1 MKPARGHASFG
12 ANSGETQ
19 LEPRIL
25 ARAEHPISRRDIDA
39 NVLKVLY
46 RLAGAGFDAYLV
58 GGGVRDLMLSR
69 KPKDFDVATSA
80 HPQQVRELFRNSRLI
95 GRRFRLVHVFFGRQ
109 NVEVATFRKQAE
121 AVADTDDPLIRLD
134 NTFGTPEEDAF
145 RRDFTVNALFY
156 SPQTFHVI
164 DFPGGVDD
172 LEARLIRTI
181 GDPEL
186 RMREDP
192 VRMMRAVRFAAKLG
206 FEIEPAT
213 HAAIERHRADLAK
226 ASVPRLVDETYKTL
240 GQPEAAHALVLMQE
254 LGLLEYV
261 IPILATHLKSRGATL
276 AEQPAVRNMAALG
289 RAIASGFSPDH
300 SIVLAALMLDL
311 YRDGARVSAG
321 GAGDRSSGGSRRID
335 LLGELRAR
343 GFARGDTEQMRLIL
357 EAFAN
362 LASPTRRT
370 RRLMRRPYFP
380 DARMFF
386 EMTAP
391 TYSIDSSR
399 MIRFLADPD
408 AFSSSPGAPSPAGD
422 SPQTPPGGDRR
433 RRRRRR
439 RRSRQGSAANSTAS
453 TGAAHDSFAAG
464 TAENGNRP
472 DDSPAAHNPTRR
484 D

>member
-1 MKPARGHASFG
+1 MKTARRSASFG
-12 ANSGETQ
+12 AKFGLTQ

-25 ARAEHPISRRDIDA
+25 HRAEHPISRRDIDA
-39 NVLKVLY
+39 NVLKILY
-46 RLAGAGFDAYLV
+46 RLAGAGFEAYLV

-80 HPQQVRELFRNSRLI
+80 HPQQVRDLFRNSRMI

-213 HAAIERHRADLAK
+213 RAAIGRHRADLAK
-226 ASVPRLVDETYKTL
+226 ASVPRLVEETYKTL
-240 GQPEAAHALVLMQE
+240 GQPEAAHAIVLMEE

-261 IPILATHLKSRGATL
+261 IPILSAHLKSRGATL

-300 SIVLAALMLDL
+300 SIVLAALMLDF
-311 YRDGARVSAG
+311 YRDLRSG
-321 GAGDRSSGGSRRID
+321 GDRRVD
-335 LLGELRAR
+335 LLGSLRAR

-357 EAFAN
+357 EAFQN
-362 LASPTRRT
+362 LAAPTRRT

-391 TYSIDSSR
+391 TYSIDSAR
-399 MIRFLADPD
+399 MIRFLTDPD
-408 AFSSSPGAPSPAGD
+408 AFSASPARGGDARASDTPSPAGD
-422 SPQTPPGGDRR
+422 GAAPAPGGNRR

-439 RRSRQGSAANSTAS
+439 RRSRHGSAVHGAS
-453 TGAAHDSFAAG
+453 APVAAQPGDRNGAGASAPS
-464 TAENGNRP
+464 P
-472 DDSPAAHNPTRR
+472 DPTRR

>member
-1 MKPARGHASFG
+1 MGKAAGAMKTARRSASFG
-12 ANSGETQ
+12 TKFGLTQ
-19 LEPRIL
+19 LDPRIL
-25 ARAEHPISRRDIDA
+25 HRAEHPISRRDIDA

-46 RLAGAGFDAYLV
+46 RLAGAGFEAYLV

-80 HPQQVRELFRNSRLI
+80 HPQQVRDLFRNSRMI

-121 AVADTDDPLIRLD
+121 AVADTEDPLIRLD

-213 HAAIERHRADLAK
+213 RAAIGRHRADLAK
-226 ASVPRLVDETYKTL
+226 ASVPRLVEETYKTL
-240 GQPEAAHALVLMQE
+240 GQPEAAHALVLMEE

-261 IPILATHLKSRGATL
+261 IPILSAHLKSRGATL

-300 SIVLAALMLDL
+300 SIVLAALMLDF
-311 YRDGARVSAG
+311 YRDRG
-321 GAGDRSSGGSRRID
+321 GGDRRVN

-357 EAFAN
+357 EAFQN
-362 LASPTRRT
+362 LAAPTRRT

-391 TYSIDSSR
+391 TYSIDSTR
-399 MIRFLADPD
+399 MIRFLTDPD
-408 AFSSSPGAPSPAGD
+408 AFSASPARASIDAPSPAGD
-422 SPQTPPGGDRR
+422 GAAPAPGGKRR

-439 RRSRQGSAANSTAS
+439 RRSRHVGTAAGA
-453 TGAAHDSFAAG
+453 GAAAAPQPG
-464 TAENGNRP
+464 DRNGDGASAPSP
-472 DDSPAAHNPTRR
+472 DPTRR

>member
-1 MKPARGHASFG
+1 M
-12 ANSGETQ
+12 
-19 LEPRIL
+19 EPRRL

-46 RLAGAGFDAYLV
+46 RLAGAGHEAYLV
-58 GGGVRDLMLSR
+58 GGSVRDLMLSR
-69 KPKDFDVATSA
+69 RPKDFDVATSA
-80 HPQQVRELFRNSRLI
+80 HPQQVRDLFRNSRMI

-121 AVADTDDPLIRLD
+121 AVADAEDPMIRLD

-156 SPQTFHVI
+156 SPQTFQVI
-164 DFPGGVDD
+164 DYPGGVGD

-213 HAAIERHRADLAK
+213 RAAIGRHRGDLAK
-226 ASVPRLVDETYKTL
+226 ASVPRLVEETYRTL
-240 GQPEAAHALVLMQE
+240 GQPEAAHALVLMEE

-261 IPILATHLKSRGATL
+261 IPILSAHLKSRGATL
-276 AEQPAVRNMAALG
+276 AEQPTVRIMSALG
-289 RAIASGFSPDH
+289 RAIASGYAPEH

-311 YRDGARVSAG
+311 YREEHARH
-321 GAGDRSSGGSRRID
+321 SSGGSGGHRVD
-335 LLGELRAR
+335 LLGALRSR
-343 GFARGDTEQMRLIL
+343 GFARGDTEQMRLML
-357 EAFAN
+357 EAFQN
-362 LASPTRRT
+362 LAAPTRRT

-391 TYSIDSSR
+391 TYAIDPTRTFS
-399 MIRFLADPD
+399 FLADPD
-408 AFSSSPGAPSPAGD
+408 AFSQTAGAPAGAPA
-422 SPQTPPGGDRR
+422 PGGGRR

-439 RRSRQGSAANSTAS
+439 RRARHGAVHGDAVHGGSASGELN
-453 TGAAHDSFAAG
+453 GAAHGAPPS
-464 TAENGNRP
+464 P
-472 DDSPAAHNPTRR
+472 DPTR
-484 D
+484 DD

>member
-1 MKPARGHASFG
+1 M
-12 ANSGETQ
+12 
-19 LEPRIL
+19 EPRIL
-25 ARAEHPISRRDIDA
+25 ARSEHPISRRDIDA

-80 HPQQVRELFRNSRLI
+80 HPQQVRDLFRNSRMI

-206 FEIEPAT
+206 FEIEPT
-213 HAAIERHRADLAK
+213 TRAAIERHRADLAK
-226 ASVPRLVDETYKTL
+226 ASVPRLVEETFKTL
-240 GQPEAAHALVLMQE
+240 GQPEAAHALVLMEE

-261 IPILATHLKSRGATL
+261 IPILSAHLKARGATL

-289 RAIASGFSPDH
+289 RAIGSGFAPDH

-311 YRDGARVSAG
+311 YRDGARVSG
-321 GAGDRSSGGSRRID
+321 GDARGGGDRVD

-357 EAFAN
+357 EAFQN
-362 LASPTRRT
+362 LAAPTRRT
-370 RRLMRRPYFP
+370 RRLMRRPYYP

-391 TYSIDSSR
+391 TYSIDSTR

-408 AFSSSPGAPSPAGD
+408 AFSAGAARGDAAAPTPAGD
-422 SPQTPPGGDRR
+422 GGQQPPAAGGNRR

-439 RRSRQGSAANSTAS
+439 RRSRH
-453 TGAAHDSFAAG
+453 GAAAHGAPPSQPGDG
-464 TAENGNRP
+464 NGNGAVAP
-472 DDSPAAHNPTRR
+472 SPSPEPTRR

>member
-1 MKPARGHASFG
+1 MRSA
-12 ANSGETQ
+12 
-19 LEPRIL
+19 
-25 ARAEHPISRRDIDA
+25 
-39 NVLKVLY
+39 
-46 RLAGAGFDAYLV
+46 
-58 GGGVRDLMLSR
+58 
-69 KPKDFDVATSA
+69 ATSRSTRCSTA
-80 HPQQVRELFRNSRLI
+80 RKLFN
-95 GRRFRLVHVFFGRQ
+95 
-109 NVEVATFRKQAE
+109 
-121 AVADTDDPLIRLD
+121 
-134 NTFGTPEEDAF
+134 
-145 RRDFTVNALFY
+145 
-156 SPQTFHVI
+156 VI

-206 FEIEPAT
+206 FEIEPST

-240 GQPEAAHALVLMQE
+240 GQPEAAHALVLMEE

-261 IPILATHLKSRGATL
+261 IPILAAHLKSRDATI

-289 RAIASGFSPDH
+289 RAIASGFAPDH

-311 YRDGARVSAG
+311 YRDEHRLER
-321 GAGDRSSGGSRRID
+321 GDPRRID
-335 LLGELRAR
+335 ILGALRAR

-357 EAFAN
+357 EAFQN

-380 DARMFF
+380 DARLFF

-391 TYSIDSSR
+391 TYSIDSTR
-399 MIRFLADPD
+399 TIRLLTDPD
-408 AFSSSPGAPSPAGD
+408 SFSENRPALSHNTDPANPGAPSGK
-422 SPQTPPGGDRR
+422 R

-439 RRSRQGSAANSTAS
+439 RRSRHG
-453 TGAAHDSFAAG
+453 GAAS
-464 TAENGNRP
+464 NGAPSGDLNGADASPPSP
-472 DDSPAAHNPTRR
+472 DPTRR